1 MTAIPILLVAVFFLG
16 MGVYGLVLPDRLA
29 APFGIAAHSPTSR
42 TEIRAVY
49 GGFGIATAIVLTI
62 AAVDIG
68 DVKVGACLAVA
79 AALAG
84 MAFGRLVS
92 ALVDE
97 RTSFYP
103 VWFYFLVELVLAGML
118 LIAVAAD

>member
-1 MTAIPILLVAVFFLG
+1 M
-16 MGVYGLVLPDRLA
+16 
-29 APFGIAAHSPTSR
+29 
-42 TEIRAVY
+42 Y
-49 GGFGIATAIVLTI
+49 GGFGISTAIVLTI

-68 DVKVGACLAVA
+68 SVRVGACLAVA

-97 RTSFYP
+97 PTPSEPTEAGSSGGRT
-103 VWFYFLVELVLAGML
+103 AGN
-118 LIAVAAD
+118 IRTAPP